1 VELQNG
7 SATNNSKTD
16 TNLVQ
21 VSINLND
28 VKEDKVLVT
37 ITPKITTE
45 DVTYSIPKIV
55 PGTYSIDDYGK
66 YIEEF
71 KAFDSKGI
79 ALIVTKTD
87 DNTWNIKNA
96 KSLAKITYLVN
107 DTFDTEK
114 VAVLVKMIFFH
125 QQEPILML
133 EKTSC

>member
-125 QQEPILML
+125 QQEQY
-133 EKTSC
+133 

>member
-1 VELQNG
+1 VELKTA
-7 SATNNSKTD
+7 STATNNSKTD

-37 ITPKITTE
+37 ITAPKNNHE
-45 DVTYSIPKIV
+45 DVTYIPKIV

-96 KSLAKITYLVN
+96 KSLAKL
-107 DTFDTEK
+107 
-114 VAVLVKMIFFH
+114 
-125 QQEPILML
+125 PIW
-133 EKTSC
+133 